1 MIPEAQRSEIWKR
14 RLAPYFTRLQSPPR
28 LVVEGRLTRMI
39 GLTLEAVGCQAAIG
53 DRCRVTAQ
61 GGHCIEA
68 EVVGFANDALYLMP
82 TGVPR
87 GLSPNARVV
96 PAGQA
101 GEVAVGEGLLGRVID
116 GTGKPLDGAGP
127 LRAET
132 RVPLT
137 GDPINPLKR
146 KPISVP
152 LDVGVRAIN
161 ALLTVGCG
169 QRLGLFAPSGVGKSV
184 LLGMMTRFTNAD
196 VIVVGLIGERGRE
209 VKEFIEHTLGAEG
222 LRRAVV
228 IATPADTPPLLRLH
242 GASMATAVAEYFRD
256 CGKHVLLLMDSLTR
270 YAHAA
275 REIALTI
282 GEPPATRGYPPSVFA
297 RLPQLVERAGTGAQ
311 GPGSITA
318 FYTVLTD
325 GEDPNDPVADSAR
338 AILDG
343 HIVLSRRLAETGHF
357 PAIDIEAS
365 ISRAMNQIT
374 RPEHQLQ
381 ARTVRRW
388 YSLYMQNRDLLS
400 VGAYQAGSNAELDHA
415 IAVHGRIA
423 EFLRQDMHAKV
434 PMNDALAALA
444 ALAGTGTGD
453 APAADGAR
461 A

>member
-1 MIPEAQRSEIWKR
+1 VIPEAQRSEIWKR

-96 PAGQA
+96 PVGQA

-256 CGKHVLLLMDSLTR
+256 RGKHVLLLMDSLTR

-297 RLPQLVERAGTGAQ
+297 RLPQLVERAGTGAL

-343 HIVLSRRLAETGHF
+343 HVVLSRRLAETGHF

-365 ISRAMNQIT
+365 ISRAMNQIA

-400 VGAYQAGSNAELDHA
+400 VGAYQAGSNPELDHA
-415 IAVHGRIA
+415 IAVHDRIG

-434 PMNDALAALA
+434 PMNEALAALA
-444 ALAGTGTGD
+444 ALAGTGH
-453 APAADGAR
+453 APAADGAQ